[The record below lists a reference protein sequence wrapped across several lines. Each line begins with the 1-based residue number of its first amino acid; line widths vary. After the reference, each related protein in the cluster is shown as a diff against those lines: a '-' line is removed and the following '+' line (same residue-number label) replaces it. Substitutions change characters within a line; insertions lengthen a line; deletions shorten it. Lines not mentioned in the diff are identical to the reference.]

1 MLFIDKYYGAK
12 LIILFLFS
20 YLCTQKTKT
29 TSKIEADSDEIMSHH
44 PLELFHFCPK
54 CGSSDFEIHN
64 ALSKHCSN
72 CGFTYYQNPRAST
85 AAFIINGRGELLVAR
100 RGKEPAKGT
109 LDLPGGFVD
118 NEENAEQGMVRE
130 ILEETGLHISADSVE
145 YLFSIPNIYHYSGMD
160 IHTLDLF
167 FLCHVEG
174 DDVAV
179 EAADDA
185 EGLAWVPLR
194 DVYVERFGLRSIR
207 QAVHRFLVEKR

>member
-1 MLFIDKYYGAK
+1 
-12 LIILFLFS
+12 
-20 YLCTQKTKT
+20 
-29 TSKIEADSDEIMSHH
+29 MSHH
-44 PLELFHFCPK
+44 PLEQFHFCPK

-64 ALSKHCSN
+64 ALSRHCSN

-85 AAFIINGRGELLVAR
+85 AAFIINNKGELLVAR
-100 RGKEPAKGT
+100 RAKEPAKDT

-118 NEENAEQGMVRE
+118 NEENAEEGMVRE
-130 ILEETGLHISADSVE
+130 IREETGLEISPDSVE
-145 YLFSIPNIYHYSGMD
+145 YLFSVPNVYHYSGMD

-185 EGLAWVPLR
+185 GGLAWVPLSE
-194 DVYVERFGLRSIR
+194 VYVERFGLRSIR
-207 QAVHRFLVEKR
+207 QAVHRFLVENR